1 MKKYMVTL
9 FLLGPLMLP
18 EPLWAAEY
26 YGSLQISDPLSGVT
40 QIVFQSA
47 DSKKLCKALNENFW
61 RGLRTSCPQCRR
73 ESSSCDTT
81 LPSAY
86 RDIFSDKPLVLPYV
100 SAPYTRI
107 VILGV
112 PLQQTTSMCRE
123 MARQW
128 KQGMN
133 QQAKCITR

>member
-1 MKKYMVTL
+1 MKKYMAALSLLVGLVL
-9 FLLGPLMLP
+9 F
-18 EPLWAAEY
+18 ETLWAAEY
-26 YGSLQISDPLSGVT
+26 YGSLQISDSSSGVT

-47 DSKKLCKALNENFW
+47 DSRKLCKALNENFW

-73 ESSSCDTT
+73 ELSSCDTT

-86 RDIFSDKPLVLPYV
+86 RDIFNDKPMVFPYV

-112 PLQQTTSMCRE
+112 SLQQTTSMCHE
-123 MARQW
+123 MARQLQ
-128 KQGMN
+128 QGMN
-133 QQAKCITR
+133 QEAKCITR